1 MHGKHERAVFF
12 PSSLASSSR
21 SHNLKKQRKKK
32 ALFFFPAG
40 TLKQRNGQ
48 RFQQRTLFSLVSP
61 EQVSISNASKKP
73 TCFSPSRK
81 LRIVLTLVP
90 LLLPSP
96 FLLLI
101 NLFNETCVFLLKG
114 IELTCLFV
122 ESFFPSLIP
131 FLFFLLPYVSFH
143 SSGLRIFFV
152 FVFATETR
160 PIARSHTNTSVQAP
174 RGKKNER
181 KVTCFFFH
189 SIVLIFSFP
198 HGFSS
203 KGILLFST
211 KTSKKKNSICFA
223 GGKLLL

>member
-1 MHGKHERAVFF
+1 MKELFFF

-21 SHNLKKQRKKK
+21 SHNLKKQRKRK

-101 NLFNETCVFLLKG
+101 NLFNETCVFF
-114 IELTCLFV
+114 IERDRAYLFICREFLPLV
-122 ESFFPSLIP
+122 DSLP
-131 FLFFLLPYVSFH
+131 
-143 SSGLRIFFV
+143 
-152 FVFATETR
+152 
-160 PIARSHTNTSVQAP
+160 
-174 RGKKNER
+174 
-181 KVTCFFFH
+181 FFFFCPT
-189 SIVLIFSFP
+189 SLF
-198 HGFSS
+198 
-203 KGILLFST
+203 ILVV
-211 KTSKKKNSICFA
+211 
-223 GGKLLL
+223 